1 MFRKSGKNQADPKK
15 LVKTGRVKGS
25 VSCVVVAAGSSRRM
39 GFDKLAAPF
48 CGSTVIGMT
57 LKALQASPDIDELV
71 LVVREGAEQPVL
83 EAASGCDKVK
93 RIVHGG
99 STRTESAWNGVM
111 SCDPKAGVIL
121 IHDGARP
128 LVSKEVIHNAVLGA
142 RDHGAAVPAIP
153 VTDTIKVGEK
163 GFVESTPDRSTLFAA
178 QTPQAFQAELIKS
191 ALQAAKAENLTLTD
205 DCAAVERLG
214 MRVKLVEGD
223 PRNRKVTIPADLP
236 VMEALWKEMDP

>member
-1 MFRKSGKNQADPKK
+1 
-15 LVKTGRVKGS
+15 
-25 VSCVVVAAGSSRRM
+25 M

-48 CGSTVIGMT
+48 CGNTVIGT
-57 LKALQASPDIDELV
+57 ALRALQASPDIDEIV
-71 LVVREGAEQPVL
+71 LVVREGGEQPIL
-83 EAASGCDKVK
+83 AAASGCDKVT

-99 STRTESAWNGVM
+99 STRTESAWNGVVA
-111 SCDPKAGVIL
+111 CDPKAGIIL

-128 LVSKEVIHNAVLGA
+128 LVTKEVIRNAVQGA

-153 VTDTIKVGEK
+153 VTDTIKVGGR
-163 GFVESTPDRSTLFAA
+163 GFVEDTPDRSTLFAA
-178 QTPQAFQAELIKS
+178 QTPQAFQAELIKA
-191 ALQAAKAENLTLTD
+191 ALRDAQDKKLTLTD

-236 VMEALWKEMDP
+236 VMEALWKEMQP

>member
-1 MFRKSGKNQADPKK
+1 MFRKSEKNQAGPKK
-15 LVKTGRVKGS
+15 LVKTGRVKGG

-83 EAASGCDKVK
+83 EAASGCSKVK

-111 SCDPKAGVIL
+111 ACDPKAGVIL

-142 RDHGAAVPAIP
+142 RDYGAAVPAIP
-153 VTDTIKVGEK
+153 VTDTIKVDDR
-163 GFVESTPDRSTLFAA
+163 GFVGSTPDRSTLFAA
-178 QTPQAFQAELIKS
+178 QTPQAFQTELIKS